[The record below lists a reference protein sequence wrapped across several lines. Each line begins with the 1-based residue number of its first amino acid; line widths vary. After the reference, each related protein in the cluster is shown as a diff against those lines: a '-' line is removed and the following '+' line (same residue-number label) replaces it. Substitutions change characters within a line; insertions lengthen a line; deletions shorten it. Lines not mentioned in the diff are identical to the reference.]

1 MPQPQLIS
9 DFKRVAVAGKT
20 ADNREIKEQWLK
32 DIEETFDPKVY
43 GARVWP
49 GHLRGIIPG
58 SDFKAQGD
66 VVAVK
71 TQYDTIGGEK
81 KLALYAQIAPLP
93 SLIEMNQ
100 KRDKIY
106 TSIEVTP
113 NFAGSGKAYLSGLAV
128 TDSPASL
135 GTEEL
140 HFSAT
145 RLNTQITDALEVDF
159 AFSEEGAD
167 DNGQGGQNEPSE
179 SRFSL
184 VLEKIRGAISAGFRK
199 TAPAAGQLEEIA
211 ALFESATDEIGKQ
224 FAALGEKEARRETA
238 FTELK
243 AEVDK
248 LKANYAKLDNT
259 PANPLRPTA
268 SGAVFGDESKTNC

>member
-32 DIEETFDPKVY
+32 DIEETFDRKLY

-49 GHLRGIIPG
+49 EHLRGIMPG

-66 VVAVK
+66 VIAVK
-71 TQYDTIGGEK
+71 TQIDNINGENR
-81 KLALYAQIAPLP
+81 LCLYAQIAPLP
-93 SLIEMNQ
+93 ELVEMN
-100 KRDKIY
+100 RRREKIY

-140 HFSAT
+140 TFSAN
-145 RLNTQITDALEVDF
+145 RLNTQISDPIETTFTFSEQSNEGDGNFKQFMQSVKDKIAA
-159 AFSEEGAD
+159 AFSMQSNKSGEQLQQVAELFEELTEQVVKRFDAQ
-167 DNGQGGQNEPSE
+167 GQ
-179 SRFSL
+179 
-184 VLEKIRGAISAGFRK
+184 KI
-199 TAPAAGQLEEIA
+199 GQLEQREQ
-211 ALFESATDEIGKQ
+211 D
-224 FAALGEKEARRETA
+224 FAKLEKAQQQIK
-238 FTELK
+238 TELD
-243 AEVDK
+243 A
-248 LKANYAKLDNT
+248 LKANYDRLNKT
-259 PANPLRPTA
+259 PANPARPPAT
-268 SGAVFGDESKTNC
+268 GGDGYIYADC